1 MLLKALYIAGQVLHD
16 GGVDS
21 DVGEIGNDFS
31 RSRNAVELALKSR
44 VVQEVCEVID
54 VEDVLVFSSSNSSV
68 LGLLK

>member
-16 GGVDS
+16 GGVDKGGA
-21 DVGEIGNDFS
+21 GEIGNDFS

-54 VEDVLVFSSSNSSV
+54 VEDVLVF
-68 LGLLK
+68 LLFK